1 PGVTEESVQLTDMP
15 EAVQLDDAE
24 ALKTKWDAFMTLRDD
39 VLKALEVAR
48 NEKVIGKSLNASI
61 TLYPPAEMKAML
73 ESISEDLKQLFI
85 VSEYK

>member
-1 PGVTEESVQLTDMP
+1 
-15 EAVQLDDAE
+15 
-24 ALKTKWDAFMTLRDD
+24 MTLRDD

-61 TLYPPAEMKAML
+61 TLYPTAEMKAML

-85 VSEYK
+85 VSEYKLGGTMKKRQQMRLSMSIQRLL